1 MIDWFAAD
9 ENEDKGFSGDDEIEE
24 KQSNNYEEPVLSDNP
39 NVFDP
44 NM

>member
-1 MIDWFAAD
+1 MIDWFAVD
-9 ENEDKGFSGDDEIEE
+9 ENEDKGFPGDDEIEE
-24 KQSNNYEEPVLSDNP
+24 RQSNNYEESVLSDSP